1 MEVLEVAGRILA
13 GWVLCSMI
21 TAVGWSR
28 FMGHVRRK
36 EQTLRAMQAMDRYQH
51 VRTERLE
58 PAA

>member
-1 MEVLEVAGRILA
+1 MEVLEVAGRILV

-36 EQTLRAMQAMDRYQH
+36 EHTLRAMQVTGHYDNVH
-51 VRTERLE
+51 TERVK